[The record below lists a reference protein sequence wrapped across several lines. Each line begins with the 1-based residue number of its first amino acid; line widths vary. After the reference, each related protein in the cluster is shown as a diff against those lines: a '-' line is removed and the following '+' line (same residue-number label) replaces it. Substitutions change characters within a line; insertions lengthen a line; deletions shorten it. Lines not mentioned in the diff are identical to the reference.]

1 MKELN
6 CGSTLE
12 KAAIKSGISL
22 NTARKYKSTTALDEL
37 KVEHTWSTRKDPFAE
52 QWHEVEAFLTTSDR
66 IEAKTIFEY
75 LQRLYPGKYQ
85 DGQLRTLQR
94 KISNWKALNTQ
105 KVVMFPQI
113 HYPGMLCAS
122 DYTWM
127 DELNITIDHQHFKH
141 KLYHFVL
148 TYSNWEHVTICHSE
162 NFESLSEGLQNAL
175 HALGAVPFE
184 HLTDRLTSAVNSSG
198 TEHNFQAGYKELLDH
213 YGIAMRATN
222 AYSPNENGD
231 VEQSN
236 NRLKRAIDQML
247 ILRGSRDF
255 KNMIAYEAFVYSVV
269 EMLNKNRVER
279 LKEEYSVMRELPEN
293 RTLSYKVRSA
303 RVTRSSTITVAKN
316 IYSVP
321 SSLIG
326 KEVRVHLHSMHIDLF
341 YGQNKVDSFRRIPG
355 ESKHNVNYRHVIHS
369 LIKKPGAFENYRYQ
383 SSMFPT
389 SQFRIAYYVLQSK
402 CKAHAVKEYLAILK
416 LAATGVEAQVHHILE
431 HFNDNSQIPRFEQVE
446 HMYESLQ
453 ELPCKK
459 EHGTVEDV
467 DLADF
472 DSLFEDKEVFHE

>member
-6 CGSTLE
+6 SGSTLT
-12 KAAIKSGISL
+12 KAAIKSEMSI
-22 NTARKYKSTTALDEL
+22 NCARKYRNGSTIDEL
-37 KVEHTWSTRKDPFAE
+37 KVEHTWQTRNNPFAE
-52 QWHEVEAFLTTSDR
+52 DWHLVEEFLNVSNQ
-66 IEAKTIFEY
+66 IEAKTLFEH

-105 KVVMFPQI
+105 KIVMFPQV
-113 HYPGMLCAS
+113 HKPGMLCAS

-127 DELNITIDHQHFKH
+127 DELDITISHQHFKH

-162 NFESLSEGLQNAL
+162 NFESLSLGLQNAL
-175 HALGAVPFE
+175 HKLGYVPFE
-184 HLTDRLTSAVNSSG
+184 HLTDRLAAAVNSSG
-198 TEHNFQAGYKELLDH
+198 VQHNFQAGYAELLDH

-236 NRLKRAIDQML
+236 HRLKRAVNQML

-255 KNMIAYEAFVYSVV
+255 KDVAEYEIFIHTVV
-269 EMLNKNRVER
+269 DMLNKGRQSR
-279 LKEEYSVMRELPEN
+279 LQEEYAVMRELPEN
-293 RTLSYKVRSA
+293 RTLSYRIMTLK
-303 RVTRSSTITVAKN
+303 VTRSSTITVSKN

-326 KEVRVHLHSMHIDLF
+326 KQVRIHLHSMSIDVF
-341 YGQNKVDSFRRIPG
+341 YGQNKVESFDRIPG
-355 ESKHNVNYRHVIHS
+355 ESKHYVNYRHVIHS
-369 LIKKPGAFENYRYQ
+369 LIRKPGAFENYRYQ

-389 SQFRIAYYVLQSK
+389 SQFRMAYDILQQK
-402 CKAHAVKEYLAILK
+402 YKTRAVKEYLAILQ
-416 LAATGVEAQVHHILE
+416 LAATGIETQVHHVLE
-431 HFNDNSQIPRFEQVE
+431 HFHDNDMVPKYEQVE
-446 HMYESLQ
+446 HMYEDIQKLPKKKDHVEVDDV
-453 ELPCKK
+453 ELK
-459 EHGTVEDV
+459 EY
-467 DLADF
+467 
-472 DSLFEDKEVFHE
+472 DSLLEYSEDYYE